1 MKTVLSFLA
10 GAAVV
15 GCLCAASAS
24 QQKWEIRAYTG
35 GVVGSESRTDNLVT
49 SLLPDDSEVIGS
61 SIIRDGAIDRVVL
74 IYRIP
79 KK

>member
-1 MKTVLSFLA
+1 MKTVVSFLA
-10 GAAVV
+10 GAVV
-15 GCLCAASAS
+15 VACLCAASS
-24 QQKWEIRAYTG
+24 VQKRWEIRVYTG